1 MKKERRIELTG
12 QMLYRSRRNEILPS
26 HKDGLDAI
34 LSLWEFAKYTDATTA
49 LRMKVA
55 RRPDGKKKQSIQH
68 HPWRGT
74 QKELMKGDK

>member
-1 MKKERRIELTG
+1 
-12 QMLYRSRRNEILPS
+12 MLYRSRRDEILPS

-55 RRPDGKKKQSIQH
+55 RRPDWKKKTVDSAS
-68 HPWRGT
+68 PVAFRR
-74 QKELMKGDK
+74 